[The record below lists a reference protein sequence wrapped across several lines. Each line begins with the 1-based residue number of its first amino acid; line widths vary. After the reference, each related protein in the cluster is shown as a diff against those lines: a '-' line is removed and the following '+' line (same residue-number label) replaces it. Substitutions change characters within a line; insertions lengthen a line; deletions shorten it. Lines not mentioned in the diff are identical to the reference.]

1 MKNEKKKKNEKKHT
15 LKKLLIFCKMELSSS
30 KLKKL
35 IKFQERIKKPEN
47 KKKKGYTFP
56 YKEAKCSKLKY
67 FLIITI
73 KLFFSFYNI
82 FSILNKLL
90 LFIF

>member
-1 MKNEKKKKNEKKHT
+1 MKKKKKNEKKHT

-47 KKKKGYTFP
+47 KKKKVI
-56 YKEAKCSKLKY
+56 L
-67 FLIITI
+67 FLI
-73 KLFFSFYNI
+73 KKQNV
-82 FSILNKLL
+82 LN
-90 LFIF
+90 

>member
-1 MKNEKKKKNEKKHT
+1 MKNEKKKNEKKHT

-47 KKKKGYTFP
+47 TKKK
-56 YKEAKCSKLKY
+56 LY
-67 FLIITI
+67 FSL
-73 KLFFSFYNI
+73 
-82 FSILNKLL
+82 
-90 LFIF
+90 

>member
-1 MKNEKKKKNEKKHT
+1 MEISSFIFLLYEKWKKKKKNEKKHT

-47 KKKKGYTFP
+47 KKKKVI
-56 YKEAKCSKLKY
+56 L
-67 FLIITI
+67 FLI
-73 KLFFSFYNI
+73 KKQNV
-82 FSILNKLL
+82 LN
-90 LFIF
+90 

>member
-1 MKNEKKKKNEKKHT
+1 MKNEKKNEKKHT

-47 KKKKGYTFP
+47 KKKKVI
-56 YKEAKCSKLKY
+56 L
-67 FLIITI
+67 FLI
-73 KLFFSFYNI
+73 KKQNV
-82 FSILNKLL
+82 LN
-90 LFIF
+90 